1 LVPHVTDEIKNRFY
15 KIVNEEKCDVLLIEI
30 GGTIG
35 DMENMLYLE
44 AVRQIALEKGRNNVM
59 FVHLTYVP
67 IPTGVNEQKSKPTQ
81 LSVKTLN
88 EIGIWPDVIAA
99 RCGEYLTPNIKKKI
113 ALFCN
118 VEENCVITA
127 IDVPSVYLIPGE
139 IEKQGMGEILSK
151 KLGLNLPSEGI
162 EEWDKLAKKM
172 VKIKNCDEGNKITI
186 GICGNY
192 TSLSDSYA
200 SIIEALHHC
209 SANLDVEV
217 CVKMINTEN
226 IEKNSEKIVV
236 ELSDVN
242 GIVVPGNSGEEGWE
256 GKISVIKY
264 ARENKIPFLGICLG
278 LQAAVVEYARNK
290 CNLGD
295 ANSTEMNPNTK
306 NDVITL
312 LDVQQKVVNKE
323 GAMRLGSY
331 KSILKEG
338 TIVRELYSSTNVFE
352 RHRHKYEVNPSY
364 HKVLIDNGLVLSGVW
379 ENGLLVDYIE
389 IPKNVH
395 PYFIATQAQPE
406 LKSRLESPSPLFF
419 GLVKT
424 AKGLKNKN
432 E

>member
-1 LVPHVTDEIKNRFY
+1 
-15 KIVNEEKCDVLLIEI
+15 
-30 GGTIG
+30 
-35 DMENMLYLE
+35 M
-44 AVRQIALEKGRNNVM
+44 
-59 FVHLTYVP
+59 
-67 IPTGVNEQKSKPTQ
+67 
-81 LSVKTLN
+81 
-88 EIGIWPDVIAA
+88 
-99 RCGEYLTPNIKKKI
+99 
-113 ALFCN
+113 
-118 VEENCVITA
+118 
-127 IDVPSVYLIPGE
+127 
-139 IEKQGMGEILSK
+139 
-151 KLGLNLPSEGI
+151 
-162 EEWDKLAKKM
+162 
-172 VKIKNCDEGNKITI
+172 
-186 GICGNY
+186 
-192 TSLSDSYA
+192 
-200 SIIEALHHC
+200 
-209 SANLDVEV
+209 
-217 CVKMINTEN
+217 
-226 IEKNSEKIVV
+226 
-236 ELSDVN
+236 
-242 GIVVPGNSGEEGWE
+242 
-256 GKISVIKY
+256 
-264 ARENKIPFLGICLG
+264 
-278 LQAAVVEYARNK
+278 
-290 CNLGD
+290 GD